1 MTVPIN
7 YGRRISRRIFI
18 KADLVFSSPV
28 IIGSQDPQDLIDLI
42 ILRDPREN
50 KPLLP
55 GSTMAGAI
63 RNYLRERKY
72 GFRSDGSGIDPI
84 PWQNLLMGYAKDQN
98 GEESLLITT
107 DSLSEHKI
115 VSLRDSLSMDPVTQ
129 TGEPGG
135 KFDYEILETGASFPI
150 RFKLQLPDEKQN
162 EILQAAALAL
172 LGLELGEI
180 SFGAKKS
187 RGFGQCQVT
196 NWQIWDFDLSTFEG
210 LRSWLS
216 WDWDNPPLAGTYD
229 SHIENALG
237 VSVSGIDARKRCT
250 ITATL
255 AIKDSLQIRSEKGGP
270 KDPDY
275 SHLKSERS
283 GGVQVPILSGP
294 SIAGSLKQRCVA
306 ILNTLE
312 HPQKDDLIKK
322 LFGFAEAKTAKA
334 SDLQVSEVEIQGINP
349 TEWVQTRIKIDR
361 FLGGAY
367 QSALFDEMPLFPC
380 GDNNVTIKLE
390 IQEPE
395 DREIALLLHA
405 LRDLSLA
412 DLVIGGES
420 AIGRG
425 TFTGR
430 EIEITTQQGLNKD
443 HWIIYQED
451 QDKLSFAGESD
462 KEGLMRFQSALT
474 EVPDE
479 S

>member
-1 MTVPIN
+1 
-7 YGRRISRRIFI
+7 
-18 KADLVFSSPV
+18 
-28 IIGSQDPQDLIDLI
+28 
-42 ILRDPREN
+42 
-50 KPLLP
+50 
-55 GSTMAGAI
+55 
-63 RNYLRERKY
+63 
-72 GFRSDGSGIDPI
+72 
-84 PWQNLLMGYAKDQN
+84 MGYAKNQN
-98 GEESLLITT
+98 GEESWLITT
-107 DSLSEHKI
+107 DSLSEHRI
-115 VSLRDSLSMDPVTQ
+115 VSLRDSLRMDPVTQ
-129 TGEPGG
+129 TGESGG

-150 RFKLQLPDEKQN
+150 RFELLLPDENQN
-162 EILQAAALAL
+162 DLLQAAALAL
-172 LGLELGEI
+172 MGLELGEI

-196 NWQIWDFDLSTFEG
+196 SWQVWDFDLSTFQG
-210 LRSWLS
+210 MRSWLS
-216 WDWDNPPLAGTYD
+216 WDWDTPPLPGTPD
-229 SHIENALG
+229 SPIENALG
-237 VSVSGIDARKRCT
+237 VSINGIDERERCT
-250 ITATL
+250 VTTTL

-306 ILNTLE
+306 ILNTLD

-334 SDLQVSEVEIQGINP
+334 SDLQVSEVEIEGFNP

-367 QSALFDEMPLFPC
+367 QSALFDEMPLFP
-380 GDNNVTIKLE
+380 GVNNTLTIKLE

-425 TFTGR
+425 TFKGR
-430 EIEITTQQGLNKD
+430 QIEITTEQDHVKD
-443 HWIIYQED
+443 QWIID
-451 QDKLSFAGESD
+451 QDEYDRLTFAGKSG
-462 KEGLMRFQSALT
+462 KEGLLRFQSALM

>member
-7 YGRRISRRIFI
+7 YGRRISQRIFI
-18 KADLVFSSPV
+18 KANLVFSSPV
-28 IIGSQDPQDLIDLI
+28 VIGSQDPQDLIDLI

-72 GFRSDGSGIDPI
+72 GFSSDGKGIDPI
-84 PWQNLLMGYAKDQN
+84 PWQELLMGYAKDQN
-98 GEESLLITT
+98 GEESWLITT

-115 VSLRDSLSMDPVTQ
+115 VSLRDSLRMDPVTQ

-150 RFKLQLPDEKQN
+150 RFELQLPDENQN
-162 EILQAAALAL
+162 ELLQAAALAL
-172 LGLELGEI
+172 QGLELGEI
-180 SFGAKKS
+180 AFGAKKS
-187 RGFGQCQVT
+187 RGFGQCKVT
-196 NWQIWDFDLSTFEG
+196 NWQLWDFDLSTFEG

-216 WDWDNPPLAGTYD
+216 WDWDTPPLPGTTN
-229 SHIENALG
+229 SHIETALG
-237 VSVSGIDARKRCT
+237 VSVSGFDQRKRCT
-250 ITATL
+250 IAATL

-294 SIAGSLKQRCVA
+294 SIAGALKQRCVA
-306 ILNTLE
+306 ILNTLGQ
-312 HPQKDDLIKK
+312 PQKHDLLKK
-322 LFGFAEAKTAKA
+322 LFGFAEPKTAKA
-334 SDLQVSEVEIQGINP
+334 SDLQVNEVEITGVVP

-367 QSALFDEMPLFPC
+367 QSALFDEMPLFP
-380 GDNNVTIKLE
+380 GVDNTLTIKLE

-395 DREIALLLHA
+395 DQEIALLLHA
-405 LRDLSLA
+405 LRDLSLS

-425 TFTGR
+425 TFKGR
-430 EIEITTQQGLNKD
+430 KIEIANVQGHSKD
-443 HWIIYQED
+443 HWIIFQDD
-451 QDKLSFAGESD
+451 QDQLSFAGESE
-462 KEGLMRFQSALT
+462 KEGLLRFQSALV